1 MANSNHTTNCKNC
14 NQQFTGNFCNHCGQ
28 AANTHRL
35 SLHYIWHD
43 LQHGLFHFDN
53 GIFYTIKQLMTRPG
67 HTIREFINGKRVRH
81 FKPLSFVVVLATFY
95 GILYHYFIGN
105 LFDLN
110 HKFSQKDVI
119 SIFENVVR
127 WFTDHFAYAS
137 VILILGATLSTYFI
151 YKKEGYNWA
160 EHFVLNTFFVG
171 LTLVSSLI
179 LLPVL
184 FVLKL
189 NGGEGLQGYAI
200 FSQSLIF
207 MLMFWCY
214 AQFFTRLSIIQKLVR
229 TVLSFILMSFISTTI
244 VFAVA
249 WIYDLA
255 SKR

>member
-1 MANSNHTTNCKNC
+1 MTNSNHTTNCKNC
-14 NQQFTGNFCNHCGQ
+14 NQQFVGNFCNHCGQ

-35 SLHYIWHD
+35 SFHYIWHD

-53 GIFYTIKQLMTRPG
+53 GIFYTVKQLLTRPG
-67 HTIREFINGKRVRH
+67 RTIREFIDGKRVRH

-110 HKFSQKDVI
+110 HKISQAEI
-119 SIFENVVR
+119 SDIFENAVH
-127 WFTDHFAYAS
+127 WMTDHFAYTS
-137 VILILGATLSTYFI
+137 VILILGATVSTYYI
-151 YKKEGYNWA
+151 YKKERYNWA

-171 LTLVSSLI
+171 LTLVFSLI

-189 NGGEGLQGYAI
+189 NGGEGLQGYTI

-207 MLMFWCY
+207 ILMFWCY
-214 AQFFTRLSIIQKLVR
+214 AQFFTGLSIIQKLVR

-244 VFAVA
+244 VFAVV
-249 WIYDLA
+249 WIYDLS

>member
-1 MANSNHTTNCKNC
+1 MTNSNHTTNCKNC
-14 NQQFTGNFCNHCGQ
+14 NQQFVGNFCNHCGQ

-53 GIFYTIKQLMTRPG
+53 GIFYTIKQLLTRPG
-67 HTIREFINGKRVRH
+67 HTIKEFINGKRVRH

-110 HKFSQKDVI
+110 HKISQEDVI
-119 SIFENVVR
+119 RIIENVSR
-127 WFTDHFAYAS
+127 WLTDHFAYAS
-137 VILILGATLSTYFI
+137 VILILGATFSTYFI

-171 LTLVSSLI
+171 LTLVSYLI

-200 FSQSLIF
+200 FSPFLIF
-207 MLMFWCY
+207 ILMFWCY

-229 TVLSFILMSFISTTI
+229 TVLSFILMYFISTTI
-244 VFAVA
+244 LFAVT